1 MKLFIIISI
10 TFYYI
15 LKLVIIY
22 NSGLG
27 KIDVGQNILS
37 ADDTYPDT
45 VWRHIFFV
53 VKVTDDE
60 GQQVGGHGR
69 RDVKAVSD
77 PTISS
82 AHILKGGYQGE
93 QNYFFLMKKMLCKC
107 CLNSKHVAVWYFFYN
122 KNSNLIHIYIVYVY
136 WRMNAPKNV
145 AKTNLHLGLN
155 LGRCMIKV

>member
-15 LKLVIIY
+15 LILVIIY

-27 KIDVGQNILS
+27 KIDVPVGQNILI
-37 ADDTYPDT
+37 ADDSYPDT
-45 VWRHIFFV
+45 VWSHIFFV

-60 GQQVGGHGR
+60 GQKVGGHGR

-82 AHILKGGYQGE
+82 VHTLKGGYQGE
-93 QNYFFLMKKMLCKC
+93 QNYFF
-107 CLNSKHVAVWYFFYN
+107 
-122 KNSNLIHIYIVYVY
+122 Y
-136 WRMNAPKNV
+136 WK
-145 AKTNLHLGLN
+145 
-155 LGRCMIKV
+155 RCVVSTA

>member
-1 MKLFIIISI
+1 MIIIFI
-10 TFYYI
+10 TFHYI
-15 LKLVIIY
+15 LILVIIY

-27 KIDVGQNILS
+27 KIDVPVGQNIFI
-37 ADDTYPDT
+37 ADDSYPDT

-60 GQQVGGHGR
+60 GQQVGGHRR

-107 CLNSKHVAVWYFFYN
+107 CLNSKHVAVWFFFTI
-122 KNSNLIHIYIVYVY
+122 KIAIWYIFI
-136 WRMNAPKNV
+136 
-145 AKTNLHLGLN
+145 L
-155 LGRCMIKV
+155 CMFIEEWMYQKMSQRQICI